1 MSEEVKET
9 GAETTVKEPSKT
21 DKFKEHLQKII
32 KDTTGNKVSKQTA
45 WDLFKNLIAGTVEF
59 VENQPLEKAEAEE
72 GAEEALG
79 ARTLPL
85 AGVGRFEIL
94 NVKPR
99 ASKAGLKKNENGEW
113 VRDES
118 LKVWPF
124 VPRFRF
130 RPSSKI
136 SDRLEKVFGLAD
148 HEDVKIEHYG
158 LFKTEEAPAP
168 AAEAPAPAAD
178 VQ

>member
-9 GAETTVKEPSKT
+9 PAEAVKEQSKT

-32 KDTTGNKVSKQTA
+32 KTTAGVKISKATA
-45 WDLFKNLIAGTVEF
+45 WDLFKEIILGTVEF
-59 VENQPLEKAEAEE
+59 VENQPLEKAEEGDEE
-72 GAEEALG
+72 SLG
-79 ARTLPL
+79 VRRLPL
-85 AGVGRFEIL
+85 AGVGAFEVL

-99 ASKAGLKKNENGEW
+99 ASKAGLKKNEAGEW

-136 SDRLEKVFGLAD
+136 SERLEKVFGLAD
-148 HEDVKIEHYG
+148 HDITIDHRG
-158 LFKTEEAPAP
+158 LFAVEEPVP
-168 AAEAPAPAAD
+168 AAEAPAKEPVAD